1 MNLRPYERFTLTLA
15 VIALCA
21 LAVYMRSV
29 SQSLA
34 VIASPAPKAY
44 AVPTAKHTP
53 ACAADCPLSHCIL
66 DEDECKEALCH

>member
-1 MNLRPYERFTLTLA
+1 MTLRPYERLMLAVLALA
-15 VIALCA
+15 VIA

-53 ACAADCPLSHCIL
+53 ACAADCPLCHCIL
-66 DEDECKEALCH
+66 DEDE

>member
-44 AVPTAKHTP
+44 AVPTAKHLP
-53 ACAADCPLSHCIL
+53 ACAADCPLCHCIL
-66 DEDECKEALCH
+66 DEDE

>member
-1 MNLRPYERFTLTLA
+1 MTLRPIERLMLLVLTLA
-15 VIALCA
+15 MIA

-53 ACAADCPLSHCIL
+53 ACAPDCPLCHCIL
-66 DEDECKEALCH
+66 DEDE

>member
-1 MNLRPYERFTLTLA
+1 MTLRPYERLMLAVLALA
-15 VIALCA
+15 VIA

-34 VIASPAPKAY
+34 VIASPAPAVR

-53 ACAADCPLSHCIL
+53 TCAADCPLCHCIL
-66 DEDECKEALCH
+66 DEDE

>member
-1 MNLRPYERFTLTLA
+1 MTLRPYERLMLAVLTLA
-15 VIALCA
+15 VVF

-53 ACAADCPLSHCIL
+53 ACAADCPLCHCIL
-66 DEDECKEALCH
+66 DEDE